1 MSVYEGRPLVMEME
15 SKEDFEDV
23 SNISGYGCGCGFFRV
38 FTSEWWRRRHG
49 EEDKHLLDER
59 GEGVRGEDTWVMEKL
74 KKMKETSE
82 VIAGPKWKT
91 FIRKISWYGK
101 KQQKNNR
108 FQYDAHSYALNF
120 NSGAQ
125 SEEDDEE
132 YLPPSFSTRF
142 SNPFPASRHQNET

>member
-15 SKEDFEDV
+15 TKQDFEDV
-23 SNISGYGCGCGFFRV
+23 SGYGCGCGFFRV
-38 FTSEWWRRRHG
+38 FTSEWWRRND
-49 EEDKHLLDER
+49 EEGKHLLDEKS
-59 GEGVRGEDTWVMEKL
+59 EGIRGEDTWMMEKL

-91 FIRKISWYGK
+91 FIRKISGYGK
-101 KQQKNNR
+101 KQQKNK
-108 FQYDAHSYALNF
+108 FQYDEHSYALNF

-125 SEEDDEE
+125 SEDEE

-142 SNPFPASRHQNET
+142 SNPFPAARRQNET

>member
-15 SKEDFEDV
+15 SNKEDFEET
-23 SNISGYGCGCGFFRV
+23 NGYGCGCGWFRV
-38 FTSEWWRRRHG
+38 FTSQWWQRHD
-49 EEDKHLLDER
+49 EEGKHLLDEGNK
-59 GEGVRGEDTWVMEKL
+59 GEETWVMEKL
-74 KKMKETSE
+74 RNMKETSE

-91 FIRKISWYGK
+91 FIRKISGYGK
-101 KQQKNNR
+101 KQQKHR

-125 SEEDDEE
+125 SEDDE

-142 SNPFPASRHQNET
+142 SNPFPAASRRQNDT

>member
-1 MSVYEGRPLVMEME
+1 MAVYEGRPLVMEME
-15 SKEDFEDV
+15 REEDFED
-23 SNISGYGCGCGFFRV
+23 SNNISGCGCGCFRV
-38 FTSEWWRRRHG
+38 FTSKWWQRRH
-49 EEDKHLLDER
+49 EEGKHLLEEKDE
-59 GEGVRGEDTWVMEKL
+59 GNRGEDTWVMEKL

-101 KQQKNNR
+101 KNQKNR

-125 SEEDDEE
+125 SEDEE
-132 YLPPSFSTRF
+132 YLPPSFSSRF
-142 SNPFPASRHQNET
+142 SAPK